1 MGAAARPLGWAD
13 QSTKSGIDRL
23 FVGKI
28 FGNVGGKKNE
38 ICASAITGKILARTP
53 DNLAKSYSRR
63 SSLRVVVLLIF
74 FFIVFAF
81 PLSGFYGR

>member
-38 ICASAITGKILARTP
+38 ICASAITGKILAP
-53 DNLAKSYSRR
+53 YAGQ
-63 SSLRVVVLLIF
+63 F
-74 FFIVFAF
+74 GEIVFAA
-81 PLSGFYGR
+81 